1 MWGDVGFI
9 KETLCPCCKN
19 HREGGDYVYGVKF
32 IGGIMSIKAMLCFV
46 SIYIYWSLVV
56 ECLTRDRRAAGSS
69 LTGVTVL
76 WSLSK
81 THLS

>member
-32 IGGIMSIKAMLCFV
+32 IGGI
-46 SIYIYWSLVV
+46 
-56 ECLTRDRRAAGSS
+56 
-69 LTGVTVL
+69 
-76 WSLSK
+76 
-81 THLS
+81 